1 MKPPMN
7 NRHFFV
13 FDFETGGLDARVHD
27 PVQIAVQVLDSQS
40 LKPLASF
47 ISYIKPDPSRVT
59 EAALQVNNL
68 SLEALREAPDPRD
81 VVSSLVEFLQPFG
94 RGLFVAHNAKFDYDF
109 LSTLLER
116 HGSGVAVGQLVDH
129 RILCTIQ
136 MTFQRFVLAEQRFT
150 KLTLSQLS
158 EHFKIPHNPH
168 EAFSD
173 VLVAAELLRLCLRQP
188 FWFRLIR
195 GIRLAFRDRDIQK
208 VAVSLRQVF

>member
-7 NRHFFV
+7 DRNFFV
-13 FDFETGGLDARVHD
+13 FDFETGGLDARAHD
-27 PVQIAVQVLDSQS
+27 PVQIAVQVLDAQN

-47 ISYIKPDPSRVT
+47 ISYIKPDPSRIT

-68 SLEALREAPDPRD
+68 TLEGLQEAPGPSE
-81 VVSSLVEFLQPFG
+81 VVSNLINFLEPFG

-109 LSTLLER
+109 LNALVER
-116 HGSGVAVGQLVDH
+116 HGSGVSVSKLVDH

-136 MTFQRFVLAEQRFT
+136 MTFQKFVLAEQRLT
-150 KLTLSQLS
+150 KISLSQLS

-173 VLVAAELLRLCLRQP
+173 VLVAAELLRLCLRRP
-188 FWFRLIR
+188 FWFRLAR
-195 GIRLAFRDRDIQK
+195 GIRLAFRNRDIGQ
-208 VAVSLRQVF
+208 VARSLKQIF